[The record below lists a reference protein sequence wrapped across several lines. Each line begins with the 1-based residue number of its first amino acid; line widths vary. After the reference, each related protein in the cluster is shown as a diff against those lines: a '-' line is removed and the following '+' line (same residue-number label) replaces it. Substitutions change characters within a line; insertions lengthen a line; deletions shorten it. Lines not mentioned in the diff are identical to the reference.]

1 MQAMYLLREYN
12 RWRETMELDLKDY
25 LKIIRKRLWLIL
37 AIVVI
42 SCVATGLVSYL
53 MLTPQYQAST
63 KLIVN
68 KPNESAG
75 VNALNI
81 NDVNLNIK
89 IIDTYKEV
97 IKTTHIMEMV
107 ANENPQFQMT
117 AEQLIGK
124 VTVSS
129 VNNTQVMTL
138 AVQDPSY
145 EKAVSIVNAVSHIFQ
160 REISNI
166 MKVDNVSILTE
177 AKLSPVP
184 APISP
189 KPKLNLALSFI
200 VSLMAAMGLA
210 FLLEYLDDTVKSEAD
225 IEQLLGIPTLT
236 MISKIKPED
245 LQYEK
250 TSVNKNLGEGAAQ
263 HANATINH

>member
-1 MQAMYLLREYN
+1 
-12 RWRETMELDLKDY
+12 MELDLKDY
-25 LKIIRKRLWLIL
+25 LKVIRKRLWMM
-37 AIVVI
+37 AIIVI
-42 SCVATGLVSYL
+42 VSCAATGLVSYF
-53 MLTPQYQAST
+53 MLTPQYEAST

-68 KPNESAG
+68 KPNEAAG

-107 ANENPQFQMT
+107 AQENPQFQMT
-117 AEQLIGK
+117 PEQLINK
-124 VTVSS
+124 VKVSS

-145 EKAVSIVNAVSHIFQ
+145 EKAANIVNAVSRIFQ

-166 MKVDNVSILTE
+166 MSVDNVSILTE

-184 APISP
+184 EPVSP

-200 VSLMAAMGLA
+200 VSLMAAVGLA

-225 IEQLLGIPTLT
+225 VEALLGLPTLS
-236 MISKIKPED
+236 MITKIKPED
-245 LQYEK
+245 LAYEK
-250 TSVNKNLGEGAAQ
+250 TTVKKPVGEGAH